1 MKEAWVESGRIQ
13 GNQELA
19 QKYGVSPMAMRLIR
33 SRAGKGEKEIQEYL
47 QGTIEGLADPF
58 LMKGMQ
64 EAVQLILKKVKDGA
78 AFRIIGDY
86 DIDGVNAT
94 HILVT
99 GLRRI
104 GAQADTVIPERLKDG
119 YGLNEN
125 LIRDAKAAGID
136 TIVTC
141 DNGIAA
147 AEEIAF
153 ARREGMTVIVTDH
166 HDIPYREAEGG
177 VRTSVLPPADVILNP
192 KQEGCAYPFK
202 KLCGAAVAWRLVDA
216 LYRTKGIP
224 EEETLALAE
233 FAAVATVGDIMDLQG
248 ENRILVKYG
257 LKRLENT
264 ENPGYRALITVNGL
278 AGKKLT
284 AYHIGFVI
292 GQGEN
297 RILVKYG
304 LKRLENTEN
313 PGYRALITVNGLA
326 GKKLTAYHI
335 GFVIGPCI
343 NASGRLD
350 TAKRALRLLEAG
362 SQREAEELAGDLKAL
377 NDSRKELTVKGTEE
391 AVKMI
396 EETELKKD
404 RVLIV
409 YLPDCHESL
418 AGIIAGRIRERYF
431 KPCFVL
437 TDAEEGVKGSGRSIP
452 GYHMFEE
459 MTKVGRLFTKFGGHP
474 MAAGLSLPAE
484 NVEIFRREINENCR
498 LTEEDL
504 QPKVY
509 YDAVLPVCYAGEQII
524 RELELLEPFGK
535 GNEKPLFAAGGLTVK
550 SARLIG
556 KNQNV
561 MKLALEDREGN
572 RTEAIRFGEVKEELD
587 YIETKEQVSI
597 LYYPEVNEYQGR
609 RNIQLVLEGIR

>member
-33 SRAGKGEKEIQEYL
+33 SRAGEGEKEIREYL

-264 ENPGYRALITVNGL
+264 ENPGYRALL
-278 AGKKLT
+278 A
-284 AYHIGFVI
+284 
-292 GQGEN
+292 
-297 RILVKYG
+297 
-304 LKRLENTEN
+304 
-313 PGYRALITVNGLA
+313 VNGLA

-572 RTEAIRFGEVKEELD
+572 RIEAIRFGEVKEELD